1 MPTSNFFFFWITT
14 GALLLLWIY
23 IASSFGK
30 DVFFNLY
37 VNRARTLLF
46 RPVTWVQSIA
56 PRCADWAAAALLFG
70 FVLLLRAALA
80 KASGKPLF
88 HVVGN
93 MGLEAD
99 LKSFPAAAAF
109 SAASFAVVL
118 CQANLLRL
126 ALVLRFGRRSTHP
139 VIECL
144 DTVTK
149 PFSLMPPAASAI
161 ATAFALMAA
170 TTAMAA
176 ASPDLPTVRMFGLV
190 VANPLAGSA
199 LFPLKAAL
207 FAAVDLLRI
216 VSGGLMLL
224 IFISIGGMLIRNLPV
239 TGMANEWLAI
249 LSRFFIARTIGV
261 GMLDFTPLILYYVL
275 GFIHSALLTVVD
287 GLL

>member
-1 MPTSNFFFFWITT
+1 MSAPTLFFWIYT

-23 IASSFGK
+23 IAPSFGR
-30 DVFFNLY
+30 DVFYNLY
-37 VNRARTLLF
+37 VNRARTLLYK
-46 RPVTWVQSIA
+46 PVTWVQSIA
-56 PRCADWAAAALLFG
+56 PRCADWAAAALLFV
-70 FVLLLRAALA
+70 FVLLLRAVLA

-88 HVVGN
+88 HVVGD
-93 MGLEAD
+93 MGLTAD
-99 LKSFPAAAAF
+99 LQSFPAAAAF
-109 SAASFAVVL
+109 SAASFVVIL

-161 ATAFALMAA
+161 ATALCLMAA

-176 ASPDLPTVRMFGLV
+176 ASADLPPVQVLGIS

-207 FAAVDLLRI
+207 FAALDLLGI
-216 VSGGLMLL
+216 VASGLMLL
-224 IFISIGGMLIRNLPV
+224 IFISIGGMLMRNLPV

-275 GFIHSALLTVVD
+275 GYAHTILLGVVNS
-287 GLL
+287 LL